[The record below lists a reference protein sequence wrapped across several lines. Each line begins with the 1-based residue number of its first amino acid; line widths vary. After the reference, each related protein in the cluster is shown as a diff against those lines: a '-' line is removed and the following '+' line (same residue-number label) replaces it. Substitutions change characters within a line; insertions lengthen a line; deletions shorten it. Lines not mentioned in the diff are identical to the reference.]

1 MTFERSRLRGEEPG
15 RRRLPAWVVV
25 VAAAMAGVGIPGR
38 AQDEGVDTKR
48 LVQLIDAGEYRAAV
62 AEAKAL
68 EETVRPKAK
77 DAAYVPRV
85 RAAVE
90 LLLTQGMLE
99 RRMGDLDAAETT
111 LGTAFKA
118 YTDREFQRRL
128 ALAARSAGEQAA
140 AALVP
145 YELVFVDLLDEG
157 LELVIDRLRRDG
169 ATAEPEK
176 LTGWLGQFE
185 QLSAQAKAARQGL
198 AERLESAG
206 PPLAL
211 SPRARVTASEIEPL
225 KLAGSFLLAQSR
237 LPAPDKAAADTVAG
251 RRPAPKKA
259 RQDAV
264 ENLAR
269 AVEAGEAL
277 LLQPA
282 DGETG
287 AGGQDRDD
295 AAGRAQAAEAELIMA
310 DLRENLAEARLF
322 AGDADGAREAIE
334 QAIASR
340 TVASGDAH
348 PDLVRSTILYA
359 GIVEAQRRASESAGR
374 SFPAREQAKLVSSL
388 VGRAGELLKRH
399 DKLFS
404 ADWPWRGSLA
414 AVAKNAAPAE
424 NAKKVDPATA
434 DAVDAAAE
442 RVLPLLRALP

>member
-1 MTFERSRLRGEEPG
+1 MTFERSRLRGEEPC
-15 RRRLPAWVVV
+15 RRRLPAWAVV
-25 VAAAMAGVGIPGR
+25 VAAAMAGVGMPGR
-38 AQDEGVDTKR
+38 AQDEGIDTKR

-90 LLLTQGMLE
+90 LLLTQGTLE
-99 RRMGDLDAAETT
+99 RRMGDLDAAETA

-128 ALAARSAGEQAA
+128 TLAARSAGDQAA

-145 YELVFVDLLDEG
+145 YELVFVDLIDEG

-176 LTGWLGQFE
+176 LAGWLGQFE
-185 QLSAQAKAARQGL
+185 QLSAQGKAARQGL

-206 PPLAL
+206 LPLAS
-211 SPRARVTASEIEPL
+211 SPRARVTASEVEPL
-225 KLAGSFLLAQSR
+225 KLVGSFLLAQSR
-237 LPAPDKAAADTVAG
+237 LPAPDKTAADAG
-251 RRPAPKKA
+251 ALKRPAPKKA

-277 LLQPA
+277 LEPA

-287 AGGQDRDD
+287 ADGQDRDD
-295 AAGRAQAAEAELIMA
+295 AAGRARAAEAELIMA
-310 DLRENLAEARLF
+310 DLRESLAEARLF

-334 QAIASR
+334 QAIAAR
-340 TVASGDAH
+340 TVASGETH
-348 PDLVRSTILYA
+348 PDLVRPTILYA
-359 GIVEAQRRASESAGR
+359 GIVEAQRRASEAAGR

-424 NAKKVDPATA
+424 NAKNVDPATA